1 MADQKNSIKDPLSA
15 WREWMAQSES
25 QLNTLLNEVMATDGY
40 NRVVGRLTKVSVSMQ
55 KGMVEAMERYFT
67 ALSLPTRTDVMDLGQ
82 RLTMIETRLHSIE
95 SSLARMTGA
104 SVNDA
109 EPIAVMPRPPRTRK
123 PASGKGGVS

>member
-104 SVNDA
+104 SVNGA
-109 EPIAVMPRPPRTRK
+109 EPISLMPRPPRTRK